1 MASTR
6 DSRSAIVTGA
16 AAGIGRAT
24 VDLLVRD
31 GWHVVGID
39 RSGSAIS
46 GGELLIG
53 DAGDES
59 VLRDAVA
66 ILRGPCRG
74 AGLRGRRSTVRAV
87 GQPRALG

>member
-1 MASTR
+1 MTAP
-6 DSRSAIVTGA
+6 SAIVTGA

-39 RSGSAIS
+39 RADHPIS
-46 GGELLIG
+46 GELLVG

-59 VLRDAVA
+59 VL
-66 ILRGPCRG
+66 L
-74 AGLRGRRSTVRAV
+74 RAV
-87 GQPRALG
+87 EACDGNVEASARPASRLPARGTAANTGTRC